1 MSIQSTAT
9 FFDPEL
15 DWERLIDTHRANAK
29 QIKQIAVFS
38 FIVAMFGFVLSVIR
52 DWRFDTHPIATN
64 KLMKKTIM
72 QENLM
77 NSSSLLLA

>member
-1 MSIQSTAT
+1 MQSMTA
-9 FFDPEL
+9 FFDKEL
-15 DWERLIDTHRANAK
+15 DWGLLIDTHRANAK

-52 DWRFDTHPIATN
+52 DWRFNTHPIATD

-77 NSSSLLLA
+77 YSSSLLLA